1 MMRIGIIAK
10 PRLEAGEIL
19 TELLAY
25 LQKRQIQTFLDQDA
39 ASLIGETKAY
49 LKSEIPDKVDLVV
62 VLGGDGTLL
71 SVARLIGGK
80 NVPIFGVNLGSLGFL
95 TEVTL
100 EELYPTLDK
109 VIEGQ
114 VAYDERLMLQAT
126 VIRQGEQIST
136 YAVLNDIVVNKSALA
151 KIIDMAAYIDGKLVA
166 NFKADGLI
174 VSTPTGSTAY
184 NLAAGGPIVHP
195 NMHSIILTPICPH
208 VLANRPVVVMDSSRI
223 EISLLSVDTQVH
235 LTLDGQ
241 VGFSLKGNDVIR
253 ITKADHTIKLVSV
266 PGKNYFDVLRT
277 KLKWTE
283 R

>member
-1 MMRIGIIAK
+1 MMKIGVIAK
-10 PRLEAGEIL
+10 PRFEAGEIVS
-19 TELLAY
+19 ELLSY
-25 LQKRQIQTFLDQDA
+25 LKEKKIEAFLDKDTA
-39 ASLIGETKAY
+39 AVIGEPNAF
-49 LKSEIPDKVDLVV
+49 LKSDIPDLVDLIV

-71 SVARLIGGK
+71 GVARLIGSRD
-80 NVPIFGVNLGSLGFL
+80 VPIFGVNLGSLGFL

-100 EELYPTLDK
+100 DELYPTLDK

-114 VAYDERLMLQAT
+114 CDYDERLMLNAA
-126 VIRQGEQIST
+126 VIRHGEQISAYT
-136 YAVLNDIVVNKSALA
+136 VLNDIVVNKSALA

-208 VLANRPVVVMDSSRI
+208 VLANRPVVVMDSSCI
-223 EISLLSVDTQVH
+223 EISLLSLDTQVH

-241 VGFSLKGNDVIR
+241 VGFSLMGNDVIR
-253 ITKADHTIKLVSV
+253 ITKAEHTIKLISV
-266 PGKNYFDVLRT
+266 PGKNYFDILRT

>member
-1 MMRIGIIAK
+1 MKIGIIAK

-19 TELLAY
+19 RNLLSY
-25 LQKRQIQTFLDQDA
+25 LRKKGVETFLDQDTA
-39 ASLIGETKAY
+39 ALIGETGSC
-49 LKSEIPDKVDLVV
+49 LKSEIPSRVDLIA

-71 SVARLIGGK
+71 SVARLIGSR
-80 NVPIFGVNLGSLGFL
+80 NVPIFGINLGSLGFL

-100 EELYPTLDK
+100 DELYPTLDRVISGK
-109 VIEGQ
+109 VD
-114 VAYDERLMLQAT
+114 YDERLMLT
-126 VIRQGEQIST
+126 SSVIRQGEEISS
-136 YAVLNDIVVNKSALA
+136 YSVLNDIVINKSALA
-151 KIIDMAAYIDGKLVA
+151 KIIDLAAYIDGKHIA

-184 NLAAGGPIVHP
+184 NLAAGGPIVQP
-195 NMHSIILTPICPH
+195 GMHSIIITPICPH
-208 VLANRPVVVMDSSRI
+208 ILTNRPVVVRDESEI
-223 EISLLSVDTQVH
+223 EIVLKSEDTEVH

-241 VGFSLKGNDVIR
+241 VGFSLRGEDVIR
-253 ITKADHTIKLVSV
+253 IVKADHTIRLISV